1 MGLLESQFWEMTV
14 AEVQRYMEG
23 YVWRLKSEAQLYYS
37 LADLI
42 GISVGRLLSKDVE
55 YPTVAEAYPTL
66 FEKELEQQR
75 LEEEATTNAVNN
87 FLARAQAI
95 NKAKK
100 KTGGEQQV

>member
-1 MGLLESQFWEMTV
+1 MGLQESQFWEMTV
-14 AEVQRYMEG
+14 VEVQRYIEG
-23 YVWRLKSEAQLYYS
+23 YVWRLKQQAQLNYS

-55 YPTVAEAYPTL
+55 YPTIAEAFPTL
-66 FEKELEQQR
+66 FEKELEQQK
-75 LEEEATTNAVNN
+75 LEEEVTNRSVNN
-87 FLARAQAI
+87 FLAAAMAI